1 MSGMWLIWFLVS
13 AALASQKIKRLV
25 FRDFIT
31 EGAVS
36 FAQMLQSA
44 VSMSLSVHL
53 NGEMHPTVIARSNY
67 THKTAIRDTVHAGLT
82 ENEY

>member
-67 THKTAIRDTVHAGLT
+67 THKTAIRDAVHGLGARV
-82 ENEY
+82 